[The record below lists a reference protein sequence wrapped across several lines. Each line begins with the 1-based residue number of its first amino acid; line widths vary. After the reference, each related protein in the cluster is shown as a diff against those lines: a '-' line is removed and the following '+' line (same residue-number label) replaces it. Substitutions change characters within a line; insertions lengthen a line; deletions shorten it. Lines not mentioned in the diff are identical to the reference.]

1 MTTTERLDLI
11 TRRNQEAERL
21 LNLINTS
28 LDKHNPVP
36 FDPGFLYDLVIY
48 DDEGETVARFPME
61 HTTYA
66 VHENKLL
73 VECYDALH
81 TYRLDRYTYYTEG
94 R

>member
-1 MTTTERLDLI
+1 MTERI
-11 TRRNQEAERL
+11 NRIAQQNAEAERL
-21 LNLINTS
+21 LSLLNAS
-28 LDKHNPVP
+28 LDKRTPVP

-61 HTTYA
+61 HTTYT

-73 VECYDALH
+73 VECYSALH
-81 TYRLDRYTYYTEG
+81 QYSLARFSYYTEG